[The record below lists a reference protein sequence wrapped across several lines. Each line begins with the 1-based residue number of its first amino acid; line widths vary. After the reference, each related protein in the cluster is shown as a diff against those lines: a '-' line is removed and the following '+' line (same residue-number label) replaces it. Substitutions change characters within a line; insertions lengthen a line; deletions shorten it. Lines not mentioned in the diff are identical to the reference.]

1 MKFRGV
7 IVLAALLSACSQS
20 VSTSVTT
27 STTST
32 HSGPCPETIVIHA
45 NEMPMSDVGFL
56 YQLISAEYVINAEKQ
71 TITAPLATGNKD
83 LDISRLE
90 IRHGVQVSNFEQVS
104 SILHRDDNILLGLVD
119 TDESIAFA
127 SSYPTRAL
135 FAPFQ
140 ISPDIIYWNPDV
152 YPTATR
158 IADHNSWDVRIMYA
172 DGAYFMQHLLTTQQ
186 LKSPQPVNTF
196 DGTPIPFIASGGMFL
211 QQGLST
217 VDPYAY
223 RYIYRDW
230 MKDIAYQ
237 YIHEA
242 GWQPYAM
249 SVSAT
254 PEQLTRNAQCF
265 QVLIPAL
272 QRATKDI
279 FSAPEKAIARIVDAA
294 RQFATTWSYNP
305 EQARAA
311 MENIKTDGLI
321 GNGPDNV
328 LGSFDLQRTADFLD
342 VFRQAFP
349 EVSTSNIT
357 AEQLVTNEYLD
368 ASMSFDD

>member
-7 IVLAALLSACSQS
+7 VVVAALLSACSQS
-20 VSTSVTT
+20 VSSSEST
-27 STTST
+27 STSST
-32 HSGPCPETIVIHA
+32 LTGPCPETIVIHA

-56 YQLISAEYVINAEKQ
+56 YQLLSADYVIDAEKQ
-71 TITAPLATGNKD
+71 SIASPLATGNIT
-83 LDISRLE
+83 LDSSRLE

-104 SILHRDDNILLGLVD
+104 PILHRDDSILLGLVD
-119 TDESIAFA
+119 TDEAIAYA
-127 SSYPTRAL
+127 NSYPTRAL

-158 IADHNSWDVRIMYA
+158 IVDHNSWDVRVMYA
-172 DGAYFMQHLLTTQQ
+172 DGAYFMQYLLATQQ
-186 LKSPQPVNTF
+186 LKKPQPVNTF

-223 RYIYRDW
+223 RYVYRDW

-254 PEQLTRNAQCF
+254 PEQLTRNEQCL
-265 QVLIPAL
+265 QLLVPAL
-272 QRATKDI
+272 QQATKN
-279 FSAPEKAIARIVDAA
+279 FYLSPEPAIARIVDAA

-311 MENIKTDGLI
+311 IENIKTDGLI

-357 AEQLVTNEYLD
+357 AEQLVTNKYLD
-368 ASMSFDD
+368 VSMSFDD